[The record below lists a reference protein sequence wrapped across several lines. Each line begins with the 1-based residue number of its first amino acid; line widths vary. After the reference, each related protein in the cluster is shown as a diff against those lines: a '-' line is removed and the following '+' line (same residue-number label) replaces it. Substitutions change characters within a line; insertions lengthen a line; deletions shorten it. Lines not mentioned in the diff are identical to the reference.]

1 MIEREE
7 SFEPTHTT
15 TKSVSEHAPNKLP
28 TTMDALHTQL
38 AQIRTRL
45 DDVPALQK
53 LEVSLPAGCL
63 RYFVFSVELQ
73 RVLMFLEFSTS
84 GRFISYFYYARNK
97 RAYQKNIP
105 L

>member
-1 MIEREE
+1 MNLLAVSLIDIEREE

-53 LEVSLPAGCL
+53 LEVSLPAGYL
-63 RYFVFSVELQ
+63 RYLVFFSVALQ
-73 RVLMFLEFSTS
+73 RVLMFL
-84 GRFISYFYYARNK
+84 
-97 RAYQKNIP
+97 
-105 L
+105 